1 MNSLIRE
8 LAFIREGDAMVR
20 SPDVVAGRVPTF
32 LRDRPVTRA
41 AFAFAARVH
50 GGDRRDADGAPFI
63 LHPLEVAALLS
74 SCGCRDEVTAAAML
88 HDTLEDTEAT
98 GEQIE
103 AEFGSEVAHLV
114 RCLTEDGRIGDH
126 RERKS
131 ALRDQVADCD
141 CDCEAAKIYAADK
154 LSKVRELR
162 IRLRAE
168 PAFAIQPERR
178 AKLDHYW
185 RSLAMLEQ
193 TLGWHPLVNQLRF
206 ELEAIRDLPPRTTSR
221 Y

>member
-1 MNSLIRE
+1 
-8 LAFIREGDAMVR
+8 MVR

-50 GGDRRDADGAPFI
+50 SADRRDADGAPFI

-88 HDTLEDTEAT
+88 HDTLEDTVAT
-98 GEQIE
+98 GQQIE

-114 RCLTEDGRIGDH
+114 RRLTEDGRIEDH

-131 ALRDQVADCD
+131 ALRGQVADCD
-141 CDCEAAKIYAADK
+141 CDCEA
-154 LSKVRELR
+154 
-162 IRLRAE
+162 
-168 PAFAIQPERR
+168 RR
-178 AKLDHYW
+178 P
-185 RSLAMLEQ
+185 RS
-193 TLGWHPLVNQLRF
+193 T
-206 ELEAIRDLPPRTTSR
+206 PPTSCPRSASCGSACAPSRRSRSSPSDGPSSTTTG
-221 Y
+221 